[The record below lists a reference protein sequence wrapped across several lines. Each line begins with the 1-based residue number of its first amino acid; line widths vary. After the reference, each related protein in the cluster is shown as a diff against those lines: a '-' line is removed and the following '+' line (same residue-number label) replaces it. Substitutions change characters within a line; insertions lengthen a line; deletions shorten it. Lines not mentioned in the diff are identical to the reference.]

1 MKWRGALGVLCDH
14 RILIGLNGK
23 LYKTSYALVHSIGL
37 LRSNIFI
44 KLLQLKRKSQDG
56 YVEIHENT

>member
-23 LYKTSYALVHSIGL
+23 LYKTVIRLVML
-37 LRSNIFI
+37 
-44 KLLQLKRKSQDG
+44 
-56 YVEIHENT
+56 